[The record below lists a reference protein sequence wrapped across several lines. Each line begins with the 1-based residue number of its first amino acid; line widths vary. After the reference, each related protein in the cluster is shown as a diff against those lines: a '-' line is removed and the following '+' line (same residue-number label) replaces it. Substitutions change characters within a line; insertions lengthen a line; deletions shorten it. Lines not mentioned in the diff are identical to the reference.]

1 MSEPQK
7 PDWQP
12 TEILETALG
21 VASWAHKDCVRKG
34 TSIPYI
40 SHLLA
45 VSALVIEHGGS
56 EVQAAAGLLHDLIED
71 TDLKDGFLIS
81 ALVGSD
87 VTAIIVSCSDTSE
100 DPKPPWRD
108 RKEKYLV
115 HLREMISQPK
125 LDPAILVALA
135 DKVHNAETTANMVLL
150 DGLTAEEIFLPG
162 TFNADASEQ
171 KWWYSSLVT
180 EFRKTT
186 VGPKLVERLDQA
198 MKVIF
203 K

>member
-1 MSEPQK
+1 MMNEKQK
-7 PDWQP
+7 PNWEP
-12 TEILETALG
+12 TDLIQEAFD
-21 VASWAHKDCVRKG
+21 VATIKHKNQVRKG

-40 SHLLA
+40 SHLMA
-45 VSALVIEHGGS
+45 VSALVTEQGGT
-56 EVQAAAGLLHDLIED
+56 EAQAAAGLLHDLIED
-71 TDLKDGFLIS
+71 TDLKDEFFIS

-135 DKVHNAETTANMVLL
+135 DKVHNAETTADTVLHKSK
-150 DGLTAEEIFLPG
+150 TAKEI
-162 TFNADASEQ
+162 
-171 KWWYSSLVT
+171 
-180 EFRKTT
+180 
-186 VGPKLVERLDQA
+186 
-198 MKVIF
+198 
-203 K
+203 